1 MESAV
6 PKIPLAIYCA
16 ALTTM
21 VVLAKGLTMCDCGP
35 GQFACTSFA
44 EEGTNCSCIPARWHC
59 DSDDDC
65 GNGSDELGC
74 APICQPEEAMCQNGR
89 CIPKPQWCDGSKD
102 CTDGS
107 DEADCAPRNCTHD
120 EFECDNGRCI
130 PKSWHCDGYDDCG
143 DTTDEICPVRLCG
156 EAEFRCMTG
165 GCISLA
171 WRCDKDIDCVDGSDE
186 GGCTAFTSN
195 LCLAE
200 DFQCRSGRC
209 VGMNYRCNG
218 DNDCGDWSDEEGC
231 EGKSACQEGEFRCE
245 DGFCIN
251 VDWKCDGDADCDDH
265 SDERD
270 CPPRQCAAHE
280 FQCLSGKCIQLEWRC
295 DGDFDCSDN
304 SDEDGCVGREVAC
317 DPGHFRCLDGTC
329 IVERL
334 VCNGAPDCP
343 DRSDE
348 AQNTTCKTSTPCRE
362 DGFPCQHQCMATAT
376 GQRCSCKEGYQLAPD
391 GRSCLDVDECTYE
404 GTCSQACVNTVP
416 SFQCL
421 CKEGYRLRDDKRHCK
436 AQGSEAYV
444 VFANGADIRRI
455 TMDKSEYTSVAAK
468 LQNAVALDY
477 HLAQDT
483 LFWSD
488 ITVDVIRAC
497 SLSNCT
503 ADSVHTVVSRGLGN
517 PDGLAVDW
525 LMGRVYWTDSGMG
538 RVESVD
544 VDGHQRRALVW
555 KDLDKPRAI
564 VVYPQFST
572 VFWTDW
578 GARPRIERIYTDGT
592 GRRAIADTSLFWPN
606 GLTIDYGSDRIF
618 WADAKHHQIESADLD
633 GANRKKVIEAGLP
646 HPFAVTIFED
656 TLYWT
661 DWQTKSIH
669 TATKFGQ
676 HEPSIF
682 HPKLSFPMDIK
693 VVQSLR
699 QPDGSNPCTL
709 SDIKCSHICV
719 SNNETAS
726 CACPSGLDLQADGLT
741 CIEKPD
747 SFLLFAHRG
756 DIRRLC
762 LNCTDDVDVTIPLRS
777 AISAIDLDWDATT
790 DMIFWTDVT
799 HHSIL
804 KAKWNGDGQEV
815 VVGTNAESVAGLAL
829 DWVNRKLYWTDA
841 ANDRIEVANLDGS
854 HRAVLIYDGLDKP
867 RGIVVDPIRGYMYW
881 TDLGDLPKIERS
893 SMGGQQRSV
902 IVQHNLTWPNALAM
916 DYSTETL
923 YWTDGATKTIEL
935 IHIATMKRK
944 VLMSHDLPHPF
955 GLTVF
960 DGRVY
965 WTDWDKKAI
974 LSADAATGENRRTV
988 LPGRDGLRNIL
999 VFHRN
1004 RPSVPNACSSNNG
1017 GCSHLCLIAPKPKGF
1032 VCACPTGTMLLND
1045 TKTCSRGEH
1054 RMTTP
1059 TAFAVSG
1066 MRRFLIFSRRTEIR
1080 KMSLDV
1086 PYWADVVIPLRNL
1099 RNVVAVDVDTSDEQI
1114 YYADAER
1121 HVIQSCDTD
1130 GGRVKDVVS
1139 FGLETLGGLAVDTIG
1154 RKLYWTDSGRSL
1166 IEVSELDGKHRHVL
1180 VWKDV
1185 DSPRAIVLHY
1195 EKGAMF
1201 WTDWGNKIR
1210 IESAHMDG
1218 ENRALLVQDGLG
1230 WPHGLTLDKES
1241 SRLVWADAKLH
1252 VIESTGLDG
1261 RNRKVLAR
1269 DVAHPYGVLAFSG
1282 HLYWTDWETKAIHR
1296 SDTNGQNGQTIR
1308 TNLAGL
1314 MDIHGVNTQYS
1325 GINSCGRTNGGC
1337 SHLCLRKPHG
1347 FSCACP
1353 TGILL
1358 KSDDRTCYEA
1368 PSAFLLFANRGSLR
1382 KISLDTADNTDM
1394 HLPLNDVYN
1403 AVAVDFNY
1411 DEWKLY
1417 YTDVTLDVIRRVDLN
1432 GSNVEVIIDR
1442 DLEAADGLALDWIA
1456 KNIYWADSRRKTIE
1470 VARADGSSRKLLINL
1485 DLDEPRALALFPEKG
1500 YIFWSDW
1507 GKLPKIE
1514 RSFLDGSARRVMIA
1528 TDLGWPN
1535 GLAIDYETERLYW
1548 VDAQLDCIEFSD
1560 LNGKSR
1566 QKLIEGVSHPFGLT
1580 QYQSHIYWTDWHT
1593 KAIEKAHKE
1602 TGAER
1607 VIIRENIEYLMEI
1620 KMVARSRQSGT
1631 NSCSVRNGGCS
1642 HLCLYRPHG
1651 HICACPSQPDSRH
1664 CSTFPDMTAPSEL
1677 PTIPTVLPS
1686 ALPNASSAGCS
1697 SSDMAGGRCHVIG
1710 FKFYDPMF
1718 QSTYI
1723 ALSVVGGALLLLLL
1737 GALLL
1742 WCKKSRGNR
1751 SLERGQAPHM
1761 ARYSNHSP
1769 GPADYLDKKPW
1780 GWSPK
1785 VRYDNHEPA
1794 LVGISGK
1801 DKLDNLEVAAL
1812 VSKRLDELESGM
1824 LSLSSGGGD
1833 GKGLYSLGLQGC
1845 PTPPSPPR
1853 VACPRHSP
1861 HSVRS
1866 GGSLR
1871 RTLPHDV
1878 HQQPHLHQ
1886 HHLPSVET
1894 DI

>member
-1 MESAV
+1 
-6 PKIPLAIYCA
+6 
-16 ALTTM
+16 
-21 VVLAKGLTMCDCGP
+21 
-35 GQFACTSFA
+35 
-44 EEGTNCSCIPARWHC
+44 
-59 DSDDDC
+59 
-65 GNGSDELGC
+65 
-74 APICQPEEAMCQNGR
+74 
-89 CIPKPQWCDGSKD
+89 
-102 CTDGS
+102 
-107 DEADCAPRNCTHD
+107 
-120 EFECDNGRCI
+120 
-130 PKSWHCDGYDDCG
+130 
-143 DTTDEICPVRLCG
+143 
-156 EAEFRCMTG
+156 MTG

-186 GGCTAFTSN
+186 GGCT
-195 LCLAE
+195 
-200 DFQCRSGRC
+200 
-209 VGMNYRCNG
+209 
-218 DNDCGDWSDEEGC
+218 

-251 VDWKCDGDADCDDH
+251 LDWKCDGDADCDDH

-304 SDEDGCVGREVAC
+304 SDEDGCAGREVAC

-334 VCNGAPDCP
+334 VCNGTPDCP

-348 AQNTTCKTSTPCRE
+348 AQNTTCN
-362 DGFPCQHQCMATAT
+362 
-376 GQRCSCKEGYQLAPD
+376 
-391 GRSCLDVDECTYE
+391 VDECTYE
-404 GTCSQACVNTVP
+404 GTCSQSCVNTVP

-436 AQGSEAYV
+436 AQGSEAYMI
-444 VFANGADIRRI
+444 FANGADIRRI

-477 HLAQDT
+477 HLALDL

-497 SLSNCT
+497 SLSNCSGEG
-503 ADSVHTVVSRGLGN
+503 SVRTLVSRGLGN

-525 LMGRVYWTDSGMG
+525 VMGRVYWTDSGLG
-538 RVESVD
+538 RVESVG
-544 VDGHQRRALVW
+544 VDGRHRRALVW

-564 VVYPQFST
+564 VVYPQFSS

-578 GARPRIERIYTDGT
+578 GARPRIERIFSDGS

-606 GLTIDYGSDRIF
+606 GLTIDYASDRIF

-699 QPDGSNPCTL
+699 QPDGPNACTL

-726 CACPSGLDLQADGLT
+726 CACPSGLDLQADGLS
-741 CIEKPD
+741 CVEKPD

-762 LNCTDDVDVTIPLRS
+762 LNCSYDVDVTLPLRS
-777 AISAIDLDWDATT
+777 AISAVDLDWDAVT
-790 DMIFWTDVT
+790 DTIFWTDVT
-799 HHSIL
+799 HHAIL
-804 KAKWNGDGQEV
+804 KVKWNGEGQEV

-867 RGIVVDPIRGYMYW
+867 RGIVVDPIRGHMYW
-881 TDLGDLPKIERS
+881 TDLGDLPKIERA
-893 SMGGQQRSV
+893 SMAGQQRSV

-916 DYSTETL
+916 DYATETL

-988 LPGRDGLRNIL
+988 LPGRDNLRNIL

-1017 GCSHLCLIAPKPKGF
+1017 GCSHLCLIAPKPKSF
-1032 VCACPTGTMLLND
+1032 LCACPTGTMLLND
-1045 TKTCSRGEH
+1045 TKTCSK
-1054 RMTTP
+1054 
-1059 TAFAVSG
+1059 G

-1086 PYWADVVIPLRNL
+1086 PYWADVVVPLRNL
-1099 RNVVAVDVDTSDEQI
+1099 RNVVAVDVDTADEQI

-1121 HVIQSCDTD
+1121 HVVQSCDID
-1130 GGRVKDVVS
+1130 GRQAKDVIS

-1166 IEVSELDGKHRHVL
+1166 IEVSELDGRHRHVL

-1185 DSPRAIVLHY
+1185 DSPRAVVLHY

-1210 IESAHMDG
+1210 IESADMDG

-1230 WPHGLTLDKES
+1230 WPHGLTIDKES

-1252 VIESTGLDG
+1252 VIESSGLDG
-1261 RNRKVLAR
+1261 KNRKVLAQ
-1269 DVAHPYGVLAFSG
+1269 DVAHPYGVLAFLG
-1282 HLYWTDWETKAIHR
+1282 KLYWTDWETKAVHR
-1296 SDTNGQNGQTIR
+1296 ADASGQDGHVIR
-1308 TNLAGL
+1308 ANLAGL
-1314 MDIHGVNTQYS
+1314 MDIHAVNMEQS
-1325 GINSCGRTNGGC
+1325 GISVCGKTNGGC

-1353 TGILL
+1353 TGVLL
-1358 KSDDRTCYEA
+1358 KPDGRACNDA

-1382 KISLDTADNTDM
+1382 QISLDTPDSTDM
-1394 HLPLNDVYN
+1394 HLPLSNVYN

-1417 YTDVTLDVIRRVDLN
+1417 YTDVTLDVIRKVDLN
-1432 GSNVEVIIDR
+1432 GSNVEVIIDT

-1456 KNIYWADSRRKTIE
+1456 RNIYWADSRRKTIE

-1500 YIFWSDW
+1500 FIFWSDW

-1514 RSFLDGSARRVMIA
+1514 RSFLDGSARRVIIA

-1535 GLAIDYETERLYW
+1535 GLAIDYEMERLYW

-1560 LNGKSR
+1560 LNGKNR

-1580 QYQSHIYWTDWHT
+1580 QYESYIYWTDWHT

-1607 VIIRENIEYLMEI
+1607 VVIRDNIEYLMEI
-1620 KMVARSRQSGT
+1620 KMVARSRQTGA

-1642 HLCLYRPHG
+1642 HLCLYRPQG
-1651 HICACPSQPDSRH
+1651 HICACPSHPDSRH
-1664 CSTFPDMTAPSEL
+1664 CSTFPDMTTPSEV
-1677 PTIPTVLPS
+1677 PPISTPLPS
-1686 ALPNASSAGCS
+1686 AQPNASTAGCS

-1710 FKFYDPMF
+1710 FKFHDPMF

-1723 ALSVVGGALLLLLL
+1723 ALSVVGGALVLLLL
-1737 GALLL
+1737 GALLI
-1742 WCKKSRGNR
+1742 WCKKSRNNR
-1751 SLERGQAPHM
+1751 TLERGGPAPHM

-1785 VRYDNHEPA
+1785 VRYDNHHEA
-1794 LVGISGK
+1794 GLVGLGGK
-1801 DKLDNLEVAAL
+1801 EKLDNLEVAAL

-1824 LSLSSGGGD
+1824 LTLSSAGGGAD
-1833 GKGLYSLGLQGC
+1833 AKGGGGGGGLYSLGLQGC

-1861 HSVRS
+1861 HSMR

-1871 RTLPHDV
+1871 RTLPHDM
-1878 HQQPHLHQ
+1878 HQQPQPVLHHHH